1 MRYLLDSN
9 IVIIALVGD
18 NLALRRRMADAAEDD
33 FGMSSIVYAE
43 VALGSVRGKPPS
55 LQSLSRFVAQVPVLA
70 FDHAASHCYATLP
83 FKRQSYDRL
92 IAAHALS
99 LGLTLITDNEQHF
112 ADVPGLKLENW
123 LSSPHD

>member
-9 IVIIALVGD
+9 IVIAALVGD
-18 NLALRRRMADAAEDD
+18 DATLRWHMSEADEDD
-33 FGMSSIVYAE
+33 FVMSSIVYAE

-55 LQSLSRFVAQVPVLA
+55 FQSLSRFVARVPVLP
-70 FDHAASHCYATLP
+70 FDLAASRAYATLP
-83 FKRQSYDRL
+83 FRRKSYDRL

-112 ADVPGLKLENW
+112 ADVPGLKVENW
-123 LSSPHD
+123 LSV